1 MAGCEAAWVRSLAH
15 GSASGDLA
23 GAVCYRGPQRV
34 HAICV
39 LDVLRLPAG
48 AWRHFVLSRGL
59 ARVLVGDDLFR
70 GWVRDRIR
78 DRDFFSH
85 REPMVC
91 DDGFMAWGIA
101 RRSVYGGGLFFR
113 ALLGRGRGGGFILAC
128 GGGTF
133 CGVGGVAGP
142 RRGG

>member
-1 MAGCEAAWVRSLAH
+1 MAGCEAHRVRSLAH

-59 ARVLVGDDLFR
+59 ARGLVGDDLFR
-70 GWVRDRIR
+70 GWARDRIR

-85 REPMVC
+85 REPMVWH
-91 DDGFMAWGIA
+91 GRVMAWGIA
-101 RRSVYGGGLFFR
+101 RRGGYGGGRIYR
-113 ALLGRGRGGGFILAC
+113 AL
-128 GGGTF
+128 
-133 CGVGGVAGP
+133 
-142 RRGG
+142 

>member
-1 MAGCEAAWVRSLAH
+1 MAGCEAHRVRSLGH
-15 GSASGDLA
+15 GSAAGDLA

-91 DDGFMAWGIA
+91 DDGVMALGIA
-101 RRSVYGGGLFFR
+101 LRSVYGWGVFFL
-113 ALLGRGRGGGFILAC
+113 ALLARAPGGGSLRAC
-128 GGGTF
+128 CRGTF
-133 CGVGGVAGP
+133 
-142 RRGG
+142 